1 MAQLEKIPASIH
13 KMSLSSIPKSPKKII
28 QTLTRNSFEC
38 YLVGGCIR
46 DNLMSIKPKD
56 FDIATNATPEQI
68 KKLIPRSR
76 IIGRRF
82 KLVHVR
88 NGRGI
93 TEVATFRSDN
103 IKNISTKEGM
113 VLRDN
118 YYGNSKEDAL
128 RRDLTINSLFYDIK
142 TQDILDFTGGYGDCI
157 NKKIRIIGD
166 IETRFKEDPIR
177 MLRAVRF
184 SSKLS
189 INLDHTIENKIF
201 EMGKLLLNIPPA
213 RRLDEINKLFLY
225 GKAYETF
232 KLLNKLD
239 LLRYLFP
246 SLTLILNKRDKN
258 MYYTNFIE
266 TSLKETDNRIKIN
279 KPVMLPFFLSCMLW
293 PSLAEKIGEITSS
306 KTKLSEL
313 RLNALRI
320 IYSESEFCSIPKR
333 MQSSIIEIWE
343 FQIRLLKTNTPRAND
358 LIRHKR
364 FRAGYDFLINR
375 EKAGLY
381 LNDLGYWWT
390 NFQRTN
396 PKQRQKMI
404 NISKKFGTK
413 KITKTP
419 KSQQIDIELKLE

>member
-1 MAQLEKIPASIH
+1 
-13 KMSLSSIPKSPKKII
+13 
-28 QTLTRNSFEC
+28 
-38 YLVGGCIR
+38 
-46 DNLMSIKPKD
+46 
-56 FDIATNATPEQI
+56 
-68 KKLIPRSR
+68 
-76 IIGRRF
+76 
-82 KLVHVR
+82 
-88 NGRGI
+88 
-93 TEVATFRSDN
+93 
-103 IKNISTKEGM
+103 M

-142 TQDILDFTGGYGDCI
+142 TQDILDFTGGYRDCV

-184 SSKLS
+184 SSKLN
-189 INLDHTIENKIF
+189 INLDHTFENKIF

-306 KTKLSEL
+306 NTKLSEL
-313 RLNALRI
+313 RLNARRI
-320 IYSESEFCSIPKR
+320 IYAESEYCSIPKR

-343 FQIRLLKTNTPRAND
+343 FQIRLLKTNTPKAND

-390 NFQRTN
+390 NFQRIN

-419 KSQQIDIELKLE
+419 KGQQIDIELKLE

>member
-88 NGRGI
+88 NGREI

-142 TQDILDFTGGYGDCI
+142 TQDILDFTGGYRDCV

-184 SSKLS
+184 ASKLS
-189 INLDHTIENKIF
+189 INLDHTFENKIF

-246 SLTLILNKRDKN
+246 SLTLMLNKRDKN
-258 MYYTNFIE
+258 MYYTNFIT
-266 TSLKETDNRIKIN
+266 TSLKETDNRIKMN

-313 RLNALRI
+313 RLNARRI
-320 IYSESEFCSIPKR
+320 IYAE
-333 MQSSIIEIWE
+333 
-343 FQIRLLKTNTPRAND
+343 
-358 LIRHKR
+358 
-364 FRAGYDFLINR
+364 
-375 EKAGLY
+375 
-381 LNDLGYWWT
+381 
-390 NFQRTN
+390 
-396 PKQRQKMI
+396 
-404 NISKKFGTK
+404 
-413 KITKTP
+413 
-419 KSQQIDIELKLE
+419 